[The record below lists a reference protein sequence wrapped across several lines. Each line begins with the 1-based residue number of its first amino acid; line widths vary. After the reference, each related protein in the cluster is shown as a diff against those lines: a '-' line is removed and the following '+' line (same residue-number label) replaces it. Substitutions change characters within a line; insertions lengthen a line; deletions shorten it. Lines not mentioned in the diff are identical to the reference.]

1 MCPDAVRPN
10 GQATEPTLREI
21 DRLVEELAT
30 LSRSSLPPHEFYG
43 EFLLRVLAGLA
54 AAGGAV

>member
-43 EFLLRVLAGLA
+43 
-54 AAGGAV
+54 